1 MQKQFKK
8 RKDYNTEKIQKN
20 LEHKR
25 LELFFSRNINFI
37 SVQKAYLSHKYNAP

>member
-20 LEHKR
+20 
-25 LELFFSRNINFI
+25 FFIKGWNNLLVEI
-37 SVQKAYLSHKYNAP
+37 